1 MAAVLVIAKLTFTDV
16 ARYRQYQ
23 QAFPAAFAGSGG
35 EILAADEA
43 PETLSGDHADKVV
56 VMRFPSAAAAHTF
69 LNSDAYRQISIDRDA
84 GALTHSWL
92 VKSF

>member
-23 QAFPAAFAGSGG
+23 EAFPAAFAGSGG
-35 EILAADEA
+35 EILAADET

-56 VMRFPSAAAAHTF
+56 VLRFPSAEAARAF
-69 LNSDAYRQISIDRDA
+69 LDSEAYRQISIDRDA
-84 GALTHSWL
+84 GAVTQSWL